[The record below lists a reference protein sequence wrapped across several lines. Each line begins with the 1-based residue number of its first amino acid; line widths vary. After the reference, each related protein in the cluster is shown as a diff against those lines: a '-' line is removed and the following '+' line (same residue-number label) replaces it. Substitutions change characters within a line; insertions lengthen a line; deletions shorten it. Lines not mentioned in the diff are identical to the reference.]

1 MLLLIVVM
9 LMVVMVVAV
18 VTLAMMVLIMVMVKM
33 IVILMLVESFVCHQP
48 FFLSASPS
56 PLHVAPG
63 LVLRRLG
70 TLHFQGK
77 E

>member
-9 LMVVMVVAV
+9 VMVVMVVAV
-18 VTLAMMVLIMVMVKM
+18 VMVAMMVLIMVMVKM
-33 IVILMLVESFVCHQP
+33 IVILMLVESFVCHQS
-48 FFLSASPS
+48 FFLSASPN

-70 TLHFQGK
+70 TLCFQGK